1 MLPKVCAD
9 LKAALG
15 VVEAGQSKHA
25 AQRRC
30 FHLLFQLQQL
40 LGKLDRP
47 TICASQKPCEENLMA
62 VLNSK
67 RLDLT
72 DPIRRVI
79 ANAYA
84 SLYSNGDSRRMY
96 DVVGELQ
103 TLASARGTLLGA
115 RM

>member
-1 MLPKVCAD
+1 
-9 LKAALG
+9 
-15 VVEAGQSKHA
+15 
-25 AQRRC
+25 
-30 FHLLFQLQQL
+30 
-40 LGKLDRP
+40 
-47 TICASQKPCEENLMA
+47 MA

-84 SLYSNGDSRRMY
+84 SLFANGDSRRMY

-103 TLASARGTLLGA
+103 NVAGARGTPLGA